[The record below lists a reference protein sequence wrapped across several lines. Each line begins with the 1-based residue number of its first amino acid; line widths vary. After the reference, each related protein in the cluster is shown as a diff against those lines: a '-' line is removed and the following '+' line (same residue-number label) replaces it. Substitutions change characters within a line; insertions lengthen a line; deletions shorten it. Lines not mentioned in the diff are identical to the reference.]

1 MATKN
6 NNTLLYAGLGVAAFM
21 LLRRNTDGVSGI
33 GARSELDPIAAHEL
47 YLYIMNTRDVYDRA
61 YIPMAKSVA
70 KKIKRGQFDEQKALK
85 ALENVAD
92 YAAREYTYEFDTGRR
107 EFGVFNKA
115 TRQAAALEALPSFLE
130 DARDYANQM

>member
-6 NNTLLYAGLGVAAFM
+6 NNTLLYAGLGLAAFI

-33 GARSELDPIAAHEL
+33 GARSELAPIAAHEL
-47 YLYIMNTRDVYDRA
+47 YLYLRNTRDVYDIA

-70 KKIKRGQFDEQKALK
+70 MKIKRGQFDEKKALK

-92 YAAREYTYEFDTGRR
+92 YAARAYNWEFER
-107 EFGVFNKA
+107 ERGFGVFNKA
-115 TRQAAALEALPSFLE
+115 TRQAAALEALPYFLE
-130 DARDYANQM
+130 VARKYAE

>member
-6 NNTLLYAGLGVAAFM
+6 NNTLLYAGLGLAAFM
-21 LLRRNTDGVSGI
+21 LLRRNADGVSGI

-47 YLYIMNTRDVYDRA
+47 YLHMRNTRRVYD
-61 YIPMAKSVA
+61 YYSSMAKLVA
-70 KKIKRGQFDEQKALK
+70 NKIKKGQFDEKKALK

-92 YAAREYTYEFDTGRR
+92 FAARDYNWEFER
-107 EFGVFNKA
+107 ERGYGIFNKA
-115 TRQAAALEALPSFLE
+115 TRQAAALEALPIFLE

>member
-1 MATKN
+1 MATKT
-6 NNTLLYAGLGVAAFM
+6 NNTLLYAGLGLAAFM

-47 YLYIMNTRDVYDRA
+47 YLYMMNTREVYDRA
-61 YIPMAKSVA
+61 YVPFAKSVA
-70 KKIKRGQFDEQKALK
+70 KKIKRGQFDEKKALK

-92 YAAREYTYEFDTGRR
+92 FAARDYNWEFER
-107 EFGVFNKA
+107 ERGYGIFNKA
-115 TRQAAALEALPSFLE
+115 TRQAAALEALPIFLE